1 MNHQQSTRLHSLDV
15 FRGIAIASMILVN
28 NPGSWDY
35 VYPPLLHAPWHGF
48 TPTDLVFPAFLFIAG
63 AAMAFAF
70 AKYTKNDQFTTKAY
84 WHLGRRVAILFA
96 LGLLLNGSSIVL
108 DWLLKGSP
116 FSELANIRIMGVLQR
131 ISLAYLLAAL
141 AVIKISRPRLWIL
154 AAAILL
160 GYWAA
165 MSWVPIPGYGIG
177 NLTPEGNLV
186 AYIDRLLLGTNHIY
200 QQGQFDPEGL
210 FSTLPAVVTVLIG
223 YWAGEWLRTQPIQ
236 WRASLGLTLFGLGC
250 LGFGWVWGLL
260 FPINKQ
266 LWTSSYVVFTA
277 GWSLLLLAACYHLI
291 EVMKFRRWGLPL
303 EIMGLNAIFVF
314 VVSGLVVRILY
325 RIEVGN
331 HQPAVNLYGWIYQN
345 LFESWAGSMNGSL
358 AFAIVNVL
366 FWWIIL
372 YRMYRQHWLIRI

>member
-35 VYPPLLHAPWHGF
+35 VYPPLLHAQWHGF

-63 AAMAFAF
+63 AAMAFSV
-70 AKYTKNDQFTTKAY
+70 AKYTKDNQPTTKTY
-84 WHLGRRVAILFA
+84 WRLGRRVAILFA

-108 DWLLKGSP
+108 DWLFKGSP
-116 FSELANIRIMGVLQR
+116 LSELANIRIMGVLQR
-131 ISLAYLLAAL
+131 ISLAYLLTAL
-141 AVIKISRPRLWIL
+141 AVMKLSRQGLWVL
-154 AAAILL
+154 ATAILL

-177 NLTPEGNLV
+177 NLTPEGNLA
-186 AYIDRLLLGTNHIY
+186 AYLDRVILGTNHIY
-200 QQGQFDPEGL
+200 QQGQFDPEGV
-210 FSTLPAVVTVLIG
+210 FSTLPAMVTVLVG
-223 YWAGEWLRTQPIQ
+223 YFTGEWLRTQPIQ
-236 WRASLGLTLFGLGC
+236 SRASLGLALFSLGC
-250 LGFGWVWGLL
+250 LGLGWAWGLL

-266 LWTSSYVVFTA
+266 LWTSSYVVFAA

-291 EVMKFRRWGLPL
+291 EVMRIRHWGLPF
-303 EIMGLNAIFVF
+303 EVMGLNGIFVF
-314 VVSGLVVRILY
+314 VISGFVVRILY
-325 RIEVGN
+325 RIQVGT
-331 HQPAVNLYGWIYQN
+331 HQQPMNLYGWIYKN
-345 LFESWAGSMNGSL
+345 LFEPWAGSMNGSL

-372 YRMYRQHWLIRI
+372 YGMYRQQWLIRV